1 MAELLKRRMES
12 RNLKPYMVAKLMKIH
27 REKCIAFGGEEERD
41 TIGDSIMPR
50 AYGRSVVV
58 DCLAAKT
65 HQKESAIVDAIDSIL
80 TPLRPTRPTMTE
92 IGTNERIEVYAR
104 RFERGEALFHEGDSK
119 VCHPLTQEKE
129 RIV

>member
-1 MAELLKRRMES
+1 MES

-27 REKCIAFGGEEERD
+27 REKCIAFGGEERNV
-41 TIGDSIMPR
+41 IGESIMPR
-50 AYGRSVVV
+50 AFGRSVVV

-65 HQKESAIVDAIDSIL
+65 HQKEAAIVDAIDSIL
-80 TPLRPTRPTMTE
+80 TPLRPKRPTMTE

-104 RFERGEALFHEGDSK
+104 RFERGEALFHECDSK